1 MFSQGNNNNNDKMK
15 QRRQRQQHLQ
25 QYEEGDERMTR
36 DKVTK
41 RILLIN
47 AEMDVSL
54 ALKLALEEKGRE
66 YRCDSFKVNCF
77 NDPFLALKNFKNSF
91 YDLVML
97 DIVIPDMNGFELSER
112 IRKIDNNVKICFL
125 TAGEVPSKL
134 QFDPFIGKGSPPPPL
149 PHHTVLYEDKFIR
162 LPIENKELVSR
173 VEGMIDS

>member
-1 MFSQGNNNNNDKMK
+1 MFSQGNNNNDDKMK

-91 YDLVML
+91 YDLVMV
-97 DIVIPDMNGFELSER
+97 DIVIPNMNGFELSER

-134 QFDPFIGKGSPPPPL
+134 QFDPFIGKGSPP
-149 PHHTVLYEDKFIR
+149 HHTVLYEDKFIR

>member
-1 MFSQGNNNNNDKMK
+1 MK

-77 NDPFLALKNFKNSF
+77 NDPFLTL
-91 YDLVML
+91 
-97 DIVIPDMNGFELSER
+97 
-112 IRKIDNNVKICFL
+112 NNVKICFL

-134 QFDPFIGKGSPPPPL
+134 QFDPFIGKGSPP